1 MSEFESAQLV
11 MQFYE
16 LRRESRLREART
28 FVLGRF
34 KAKDVPALH
43 ELCPPGS
50 EENAFFRQVLTYWDM
65 VSAIARRGTVEKE
78 LFFETNGEL
87 TAVWEK
93 IRHLIPDLRVEF
105 NNPHFLENFETM
117 ATERESY
124 LAEKAPEYLPSLRER
139 LGVS

>member
-1 MSEFESAQLV
+1 MSEFESAQLI

-16 LRRESRLREART
+16 LRRESRLREARG

-34 KAKDVPALH
+34 KAKGVKELH

-65 VSAIARRGTVEKE
+65 VSAIARRGTVDKE

-93 IRHLIPDLRVEF
+93 VRHLIPALRDEF
-105 NNPHFLENFETM
+105 HNPVFLENFETM
-117 ATERESY
+117 AGERETY
-124 LAEKAPEYLPSLRER
+124 LKSRAPDYLPSLRQR

>member
-1 MSEFESAQLV
+1 MSQYQDAQMIL
-11 MQFYE
+11 QFYE

-34 KAKDVPALH
+34 KAKNAEELH

-65 VSAIARRGTVEKE
+65 VSAIVKRDVVEKE
-78 LFFETNGEL
+78 LFYETNGEI

-93 IRHLIPDLRVEF
+93 VKHLIPELREEF
-105 NNPHFLENFETM
+105 ENPAFLENFEEV
-117 ATERESY
+117 AKLREAY
-124 LAEKAPEYLPSLRER
+124 LNVKAPGYLKSLRER
-139 LGVS
+139 LGA

>member
-1 MSEFESAQLV
+1 MIL
-11 MQFYE
+11 QFYE

-34 KAKDVPALH
+34 KAKNVEELH

-65 VSAIARRGTVEKE
+65 VSAIVKRDVLDKE
-78 LFFETNGEL
+78 LFYETNGEI

-93 IRHLIPDLRVEF
+93 VRHLIPELRTEF
-105 NNPHFLENFETM
+105 ANPAFLENFEEV
-117 ATERESY
+117 AKLRETY
-124 LAEKAPEYLPSLRER
+124 LDVKAPGYVKSLRER
-139 LGVS
+139 LGV